1 MAALVG
7 YASSDEDEEIQE
19 EQPDVSITAPGDK
32 PTPST
37 ESKNAQ
43 ESNFNTKSPQVEDT
57 SAPLPG
63 PQLPPP
69 EALQDAP
76 VLGPSLPTN
85 GQDLAAMDVDATPE
99 PSVPPSQPAS
109 PYSANRA
116 LLRDLTLPPVP
127 NLDVPPSPSGSPPR
141 SLPALTAKFETFL
154 DLKRKKGTHFNAR
167 LAQSAAMRNPALMDK
182 LMGFVGLEDPMTAA
196 ETAKAGGAAAAATTG
211 GGNSMADQYI
221 TILPPDLWDSTAFP
235 QWAFRG
241 GLREAQEKV
250 QKQREAER
258 ATGRR
263 EAVEFVP
270 ASAQ

>member
-7 YASSDEDEEIQE
+7 YASSDEDEEIQDE
-19 EQPDVSITAPGDK
+19 HPITAPGDK

-37 ESKNAQ
+37 GNKNTQ
-43 ESNFNTKSPQVEDT
+43 ESNSDTKTPQAEDA
-57 SAPLPG
+57 SAPVLG

-69 EALQDAP
+69 DALQDAP

-85 GQDLAAMDVDATPE
+85 GQDLTAMDVDVTPE

-127 NLDVPPSPSGSPPR
+127 NLDVPPSPPGSPPR

-154 DLKRKKGTHFNAR
+154 ELKRKKGTHFNAR

-196 ETAKAGGAAAAATTG
+196 AAAKAGGAAATVATG

-221 TILPPDLWDSTAFP
+221 TILPPGLWDPTAFP
-235 QWAFRG
+235 QWAFRD

-258 ATGRR
+258 ASGRR

-270 ASAQ
+270 ASTQ

>member
-7 YASSDEDEEIQE
+7 YASSDEDEEVQD
-19 EQPDVSITAPGDK
+19 EQPNFSITAPEDK

-43 ESNFNTKSPQVEDT
+43 ESYSNTETFQADDT
-57 SAPLPG
+57 SAPAPG

-69 EALQDAP
+69 EALEDAP

-85 GQDLAAMDVDATPE
+85 GQDLSAMDVDATPE

-127 NLDVPPSPSGSPPR
+127 NLDVPPSPPGSPPR

-196 ETAKAGGAAAAATTG
+196 EAAKAGGASATATA

-221 TILPPDLWDSTAFP
+221 TILSPDLWDPTAFP

-250 QKQREAER
+250 QKQKEAER
-258 ATGRR
+258 TSGRR